1 MDSEHDDLLM
11 IGKLFK
17 LIQTKVEGI
26 KAKLGGG
33 EVQEPLPTPDQVRRN
48 GLTRYERMLEDYWKK
63 EGDRLEREPYRYS
76 TAPSIRSSGSWAT
89 DPYLSANPVVN
100 PALFVAIF

>member
-11 IGKLFK
+11 LGKLFK

-48 GLTRYERMLEDYWKK
+48 GLTRYERMLEDYWVCRTPSSSKA
-63 EGDRLEREPYRYS
+63 YRYS